1 MPHIDENEALRDMMA
16 ILNEDAPP
24 MPEDLHAAWMQ
35 QVSADAYK
43 PAAKPSPWKGVTR
56 FLSIAAAMLF
66 IVGGTLLTRD
76 DLLMSAT
83 DAGNE
88 QSSQTRAAGGLLY
101 GTSYANSMNE
111 NYAAVYDENAMQT
124 MNAAT
129 AEEYAENLATYD
141 MMMTAGAA
149 ADNGAASK
157 LARSMATEDDADET
171 GAAIEKKIIRTAS
184 ITIATKTYED
194 SLAMLRSACAE
205 LGGWVE
211 STSES
216 VSSSTGLRT
225 ASLTL
230 RVPQTGLDGYLLGA
244 SAWGRIT
251 RRSETATDVTESY
264 RDTQARLDTQLA
276 LMERWQALMAECD
289 NFNDL
294 LTLES
299 QIAETQYNI
308 DSLQSSLNR
317 TDRQVTYSTVYIS
330 LREETDVDVTDGT
343 VSLGERIR
351 AAIRL
356 GGETFVTFA
365 GDVVVF
371 LVAALPFIGI
381 VAAAYIVI
389 RIVKKVRK

>member
-56 FLSIAAAMLF
+56 FLSVAAAMLF

-76 DLLMSAT
+76 DLLMSVT

-88 QSSQTRAAGGLLY
+88 KSSQTQRAGGLLY
-101 GTSYANSMNE
+101 DTSYANNMND
-111 NYAAVYDENAMQT
+111 AAVYDENAMLT
-124 MNAAT
+124 AHAASS
-129 AEEYAENLATYD
+129 EEYADSLAAYD
-141 MMMTAGAA
+141 MMMTTGAS
-149 ADNGAASK
+149 ADNGAAPK
-157 LARSMATEDDADET
+157 LARSMEMEDDADET
-171 GAAIEKKIIRTAS
+171 SAAIEKKIIRTAS
-184 ITIATKTYED
+184 MTIATKTYED
-194 SLAMLRSACAE
+194 SLAMLKSTCAE

-225 ASLTL
+225 AYLTL

-264 RDTQARLDTQLA
+264 RDTQARLNTQLA

-317 TDRQVTYSTVYIS
+317 TDRQVTYSTVDIS